1 MAVRIIGCL
10 VFWQTRDPRS
20 RRPLSHFG
28 RCWQNSSRKSI
39 LCGSFGFCQVLS
51 TMGRPAKTL
60 LERVL
65 AGSFRADRY
74 GSLLAGKLLPKTS
87 PFSDPFRRRIWQDLR
102 EAQQEYQEAPGGLR
116 PGLLQV
122 RPGTPRRQAAF
133 LDAGEADETPG
144 FIAAGWSGSWRNF
157 RRGELCPPGRWAT
170 GRSPSRALMRLNSLG
185 TPASIF

>member
-39 LCGSFGFCQVLS
+39 LCGSFGFCQILS
-51 TMGRPAKTL
+51 AMGRPAKTL

-65 AGSFRADRY
+65 AGSFRPDRY

-87 PFSDPFRRRIWQDLR
+87 PFSDRFRRRIWQDLR
-102 EAQQEYQEAPGGLR
+102 EAQQEYQEAVASKVFSADWHRAVCARAFSKSVRALHGGR
-116 PGLLQV
+116 PPSWT
-122 RPGTPRRQAAF
+122 RAKPMNPR
-133 LDAGEADETPG
+133 LY
-144 FIAAGWSGSWRNF
+144 
-157 RRGELCPPGRWAT
+157 RRRLERILAEL
-170 GRSPSRALMRLNSLG
+170 PSR
-185 TPASIF
+185 

>member
-74 GSLLAGKLLPKTS
+74 GSLLAGELLPKTS
-87 PFSDPFRRRIWQDLR
+87 PFFRPFPAPDL
-102 EAQQEYQEAPGGLR
+102 AGPAGGATGVPGGGR
-116 PGLLQV
+116 QQGLQ
-122 RPGTPRRQAAF
+122 R
-133 LDAGEADETPG
+133 
-144 FIAAGWSGSWRNF
+144 
-157 RRGELCPPGRWAT
+157 
-170 GRSPSRALMRLNSLG
+170 
-185 TPASIF
+185 